1 MKFNTMV
8 SEAVAVAAA
17 AFLFICIDLNAAEP
31 QHLSFRHQRM
41 DREFVLYIPD
51 DMPADAPLVMV
62 LHGYG
67 GRAMKGGQAL
77 CQVADREK
85 FAVCYPQGA
94 VDGKG
99 KACWNVGYPFQE
111 GLKTDDVGFLCSLA
125 RHLQRKYGLSRENT
139 FLTGM
144 SNGGEMCYLMAYQK
158 PDFFAAIV
166 PIAGLTLDWMRKE
179 LDAKGAVPLMEVH
192 GTADKTSLWSG
203 DPENKGGWGA
213 YISVPLAVGKWADEA
228 RCSYEVT
235 DTLAI
240 KVVEPSVA
248 ADPKKVPH
256 QVVLHKF
263 LGGIPARKGA
273 PDTEVWLYEVIGG
286 NHSWSEHSMDTCEE
300 IWRFFSKWIIPHK

>member
-1 MKFNTMV
+1 MRLKVIIT
-8 SEAVAVAAA
+8 EAVAVVAA
-17 AFLFICIDLNAAEP
+17 AFFLICIDINAAEP
-31 QHLSFRHQRM
+31 QHFSFRHQRM
-41 DREFVLYIPD
+41 DREYVLYIPD
-51 DMPADAPLVMV
+51 GLPDDAPLVMV

-99 KACWNVGYPFQE
+99 KTCWNVGYPFQK
-111 GLKTDDVGFLCSLA
+111 GLRTDDVDFLCSLA
-125 RHLQRKYGLSRENT
+125 RYLQKRYSLSRKNT

-144 SNGGEMCYLMAYQK
+144 SNGGEMCYLMAYLK
-158 PDFFAAIV
+158 PDFFAAIA
-166 PIAGLTLDWMRKE
+166 PIAGLTMDWMRKE

-192 GTADKTSLWSG
+192 GTADKTSLWNG

-235 DTLAI
+235 DTLSMKIVDATT
-240 KVVEPSVA
+240 A
-248 ADPKKVPH
+248 ADPKKAPY
-256 QVVLHKF
+256 QVVLHRF
-263 LGGIPARKGA
+263 LGGVPVSDDGPA
-273 PDTEVWLYEVIGG
+273 TEVWLYEVIGG

-300 IWRFFSKWIIPHK
+300 IWRFFSKWLTPRK